1 MTEMN
6 PFDAIG
12 TNGRG
17 SDHQAIFFESS
28 PVPTFVIDSDH
39 VVTHL
44 NRACSLTL
52 CVRAEEVIGSN
63 AVGRH
68 FYGEVRPTLADRIV
82 DGSIV
87 DIVEDFFQDQY
98 RSSLLIPDAYEAEE
112 FFPNLGTSGRWLFLT
127 ATPLRDSKNHI
138 VGAIGTLQDITER
151 KITESAFMKS
161 QVEVEELVEQ
171 RTAELAEINKALQDD
186 VARREQAEREL
197 LDKNA
202 ELNGLNAELSAAQ
215 EHLVQSEK
223 LASIGQ
229 LAAGVA
235 HEINNPI
242 GYIFSNFGTLQNYL
256 QSLFEMLTT
265 YEAMDSALTD
275 PLLIKAIA
283 DKKKGIELDFL
294 KEDIPMLMQESKEGL
309 TRVRKIVQDLKDFSH
324 VDSKPDWQMA
334 NLNLGMDSTLNVVN
348 NEIKYKA
355 ELIKEYGDLPNVQC
369 ILSQINQ
376 VIMNLVVN
384 AAHAIGPDRGTITV
398 RSGVEGDWVWLE
410 VSDSGSGIPKDVLP
424 RIFDPFYTTKPV
436 GKGTGLGLSLSY
448 GIVQKHSGSM
458 TVQTELGKGSTFR
471 VTLPIRQPD
480 LADTSKE

>member
-6 PFDAIG
+6 PFDATR

-28 PVPTFVIDSDH
+28 PVPTFVINVDH

-44 NRACSLTL
+44 NRACSPTL

-63 AVGRH
+63 AIGRH
-68 FYGEVRPTLADRIV
+68 FYGEVRLTLADRIV

-98 RSSLLIPDAYEAEE
+98 RSSLVIPDAYEAEE
-112 FFPNLGTSGRWLFLT
+112 LFPHLGTSGRWLFLT

-171 RTAELAEINKALQDD
+171 RTAELADINKALQDD

-202 ELNGLNAELSAAQ
+202 ELNGLNAELSAAH

-235 HEINNPI
+235 HEINNLI
-242 GYIFSNFGTLQNYL
+242 GYIFS
-256 QSLFEMLTT
+256 
-265 YEAMDSALTD
+265 
-275 PLLIKAIA
+275 
-283 DKKKGIELDFL
+283 
-294 KEDIPMLMQESKEGL
+294 
-309 TRVRKIVQDLKDFSH
+309 RV
-324 VDSKPDWQMA
+324 
-334 NLNLGMDSTLNVVN
+334 
-348 NEIKYKA
+348 
-355 ELIKEYGDLPNVQC
+355 
-369 ILSQINQ
+369 
-376 VIMNLVVN
+376 
-384 AAHAIGPDRGTITV
+384 
-398 RSGVEGDWVWLE
+398 
-410 VSDSGSGIPKDVLP
+410 
-424 RIFDPFYTTKPV
+424 
-436 GKGTGLGLSLSY
+436 
-448 GIVQKHSGSM
+448 
-458 TVQTELGKGSTFR
+458 
-471 VTLPIRQPD
+471 
-480 LADTSKE
+480 